1 MSAPLL
7 QATGVRVTI
16 RGATIVEHADLRVD
30 PGRIVAIV
38 GPNGAGKST
47 LARAVVGLQGRSGGE
62 VRWQGRP
69 LEDWSRRGL
78 AQVRAFVPQR
88 APVPPALTVTDAVAM
103 GRAPH
108 LGPLSRPGAADA
120 AAVER
125 AIERTGIGHLAAR
138 SLATLSG
145 GELQRVRLAVAL
157 AQEAPAIVLDEPTAS
172 LDLGAAAEMGRLLR
186 RLAFESL
193 GILVVVHD
201 LALAA
206 AIADEVVV
214 LDRGRTV
221 AAGPPGEVLTRAR
234 LAETWGAVA
243 VLDVDGGSTSF
254 HVNWFAPE
262 TVPPEV
268 PEIPRAGG
276 GHGIADQDRPQEG
289 TPA

>member
-1 MSAPLL
+1 MTAPLL
-7 QATGVRVTI
+7 QATGVRVVI
-16 RGATIVEHADLRVD
+16 GGVAIVEHADLRVD

-47 LARAVVGLQGRSGGE
+47 LARAVVGLQARRGGE
-62 VRWQGRP
+62 VQWQGRP
-69 LEDWSRRGL
+69 LEAWSRRHL
-78 AQVRAFVPQR
+78 ARVRAFVPQR
-88 APVPPALTVTDAVAM
+88 APVPPGLTVRDAVAM

-108 LGPLSRPGAADA
+108 LGPLSRPTAADHA
-120 AAVER
+120 AIDR
-125 AIERTGIGHLAAR
+125 AIERTGIGELAER

-145 GELQRVRLAVAL
+145 GELQRVRLGVAL

-221 AAGPPGEVLTRAR
+221 AAGAPADVLTRAR

-262 TVPPEV
+262 TALPAIPQV
-268 PEIPRAGG
+268 PRAG
-276 GHGIADQDRPQEG
+276 A
-289 TPA
+289 PAGPNPIQGATR

>member
-1 MSAPLL
+1 MTAPLL
-7 QATGVRVTI
+7 EAAGVRVAIAGTV
-16 RGATIVEHADLRVD
+16 IVEHADVRVQ

-47 LARAVVGLQGRSGGE
+47 LARAVVGLQPRHGGT
-62 VRWQGRP
+62 VAWQGRP

-78 AQVRAFVPQR
+78 ARVRAFVPQR
-88 APVPPALTVTDAVAM
+88 APVPPGLTVRDAVAM

-108 LGPLSRPGAADA
+108 LGPLSRPSTADGAAID
-120 AAVER
+120 R
-125 AIERTGIGHLAAR
+125 AIDRTGITPLAER

-221 AAGPPGEVLTRAR
+221 AAGPPSEVLTRAR
-234 LAETWGAVA
+234 LAATWGAVA

-262 TVPPEV
+262 TAPPAI
-268 PEIPRAGG
+268 PEIPRVGTAL
-276 GHGIADQDRPQEG
+276 RPESTEG
-289 TPA
+289 AAP